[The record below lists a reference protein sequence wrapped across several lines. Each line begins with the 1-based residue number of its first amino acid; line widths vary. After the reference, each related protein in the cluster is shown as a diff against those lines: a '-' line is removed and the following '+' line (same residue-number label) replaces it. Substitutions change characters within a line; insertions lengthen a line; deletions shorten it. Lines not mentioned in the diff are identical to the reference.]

1 MTDSVQQRTGN
12 ALQIALNGIGRAA
25 ARAGGVPKIAAWAGI
40 HGGDNHNGAGIGKA
54 AVCPGNRNFPVF
66 HRLAEHFK

>member
-12 ALQIALNGIGRAA
+12 ALQIALDGIGRAA

-40 HGGDNHNGAGIGKA
+40 HGGGQHDAAG
-54 AVCPGNRNFPVF
+54 
-66 HRLAEHFK
+66 E